1 MTEKEVLKIDENW
14 TALLRYEKRKVGHA
28 EISTHTYKPGYYLME
43 GIDGY
48 LYFEVTK
55 QIQIINLKISGDV
68 VMVDDPLHW
77 IGMKRIAEACYG
89 NVLIGGLGLGI
100 ILHHLKNNN
109 KVTKIVVCEIDR
121 DVIELISS
129 FLPDDLRVMILCKD
143 VFTIPD
149 ESIKSFDVIVLDVL
163 VKEGG
168 EFKKGFPGI
177 EDVRVF
183 QQINHDKKVYI
194 WGINDSKYNPGYCPS
209 REIERRLG
217 VLKEEMERRNY
228 Q

>member
-14 TALLRYEKRKVGHA
+14 KALRYEKRKVGHA
-28 EISTHTYKPGYYLME
+28 EISTCIYKPGYYLME

-55 QIQIINLKISGDV
+55 PIQITNLKISGDV

-89 NVLIGGLGLGI
+89 KVLIGGLGLGI

-109 KVTKIVVCEIDR
+109 KVTRIIVCEIDK
-121 DVIELISS
+121 DVIELIDP
-129 FLPDDLRVMILCKD
+129 FLPDDSRVMILC
-143 VFTIPD
+143 
-149 ESIKSFDVIVLDVL
+149 ESIFKFSTRPFDVIVLDVL
-163 VKEGG
+163 VKGG
-168 EFKKGFPGI
+168 NVFKKGFP
-177 EDVRVF
+177 DMRAVRAF
-183 QQINHDKKVYI
+183 QQLNYDKKVYI
-194 WGINDSKYNPGYCPS
+194 WGVNNSKYNPGYCPS

-217 VLKEEMERRNY
+217 VLKEEMEKRNY